1 MEQALKAITMNGIS
15 VRKAGAKCNIPKST
29 IYDRLCGKVLP
40 GVVCGAPKYLSNS
53 KEEELVSFLVGC
65 AQIGFGKTRSGV
77 ILLVEKLLSSCEVE
91 KEMPSG

>member
-1 MEQALKAITMNGIS
+1 MSGRQEPNVIFLRVPFMIGCL
-15 VRKAGAKCNIPKST
+15 GKCS
-29 IYDRLCGKVLP
+29 LCF
-40 GVVCGAPKYLSNS
+40 CGAPKYLSNS

-77 ILLVEKLLSSCEVE
+77 ILLVEKLLSSCGVE